1 MPMPT
6 NYKYYLIPV
15 LFFLFILTLGSGKKK
30 RFGGSG
36 RIGGGNQPP
45 PHNQPPPQK
54 PPSKSRGSPLVKPP
68 SKSRGSPLVKL
79 VQPGV
84 EEYEPNEPDGPD
96 RVPDPPGSETSR
108 WGTFDLGI
116 VHAPPGSKQNRDFM
130 VKYNL

>member
-45 PHNQPPPQK
+45 PQK
-54 PPSKSRGSPLVKPP
+54 PPSKSRGA
-68 SKSRGSPLVKL
+68 PLVKL

-130 VKYNL
+130 VNLNKWQTVQ